1 MPDFSHI
8 LMVSDLDATLLGP
21 GSVLSPRN
29 VEAIEFFKAQG
40 GRFTAATGRI
50 PPHIRKAIPQ
60 CETLFNAP
68 AITANGAYLYDLA
81 ADRCIYSVPMDAA
94 RAKEVALLVQ
104 SVSDRIGMR
113 VSTPRGSL
121 VNQNRLVPAIL
132 RDIGVIPES
141 TSVPGQSA
149 YLAADGTPVTG
160 LADPA
165 SITVPASAHCFLQPL
180 EAWDPTAEPWYKLVL
195 RGEAEDLRA
204 IRPVIEATFGD
215 AFEYNTSSPRFL
227 ELQKR
232 GCTKASALRRLAD
245 ICAAEDG
252 APIRTIAV
260 GDQENDI
267 SMLQEADVAACP
279 ANATDEVKALSQYR
293 LCHCAEGC
301 IADLV
306 ERLAAE

>member
-29 VEAIEFFKAQG
+29 VEAIEFFKAHG

-141 TSVPGQSA
+141 GSVPGQGA

-165 SITVPASAHCFLQPL
+165 TVTVPASAYCFLQPL

-195 RGEAEDLRA
+195 RGEADDLRA
-204 IRPVIEATFGD
+204 IRPMIEATFGD

-252 APIRTIAV
+252 CPIRTVAV

-267 SMLQEADVAACP
+267 SMLREADIAACP
-279 ANATDEVKALSQYR
+279 ANATAEVKEFARYH

-306 ERLAAE
+306 GRLAAE